1 MTKALPP
8 PVGSRRTGRGFA
20 TFSDPAD
27 ELLADDDG
35 NPDFAAI
42 QQSPEFRLL
51 RKRLVRFVFPTTV
64 AFLAWYLAYVL
75 ASAYARD
82 LMSTRVFGLV
92 NVGLLFGIAQFLTTI
107 VLTLL
112 YSRYAARKLDPQ
124 VVLVRRRAGAE
135 E

>member
-1 MTKALPP
+1 M
-8 PVGSRRTGRGFA
+8 
-20 TFSDPAD
+20 
-27 ELLADDDG
+27 
-35 NPDFAAI
+35 
-42 QQSPEFRLL
+42 
-51 RKRLVRFVFPTTV
+51 
-64 AFLAWYLAYVL
+64 
-75 ASAYARD
+75 
-82 LMSTRVFGLV
+82 